1 MFPFLRRYEIFT
13 SSIPLT
19 NHRPPFQ
26 VSRECTHSHFPLAR
40 NRIGIGSLYSPR
52 NFFHSIHTFSISRHL
67 LVDRSIDRFRESGR
81 LETLLPRI
89 FSSKLLGRLRYGTRL
104 RNGRWFND
112 CWKSGREERDPSLSA
127 ALTSR
132 QDQFDSEILQSF
144 RRFIHRFIEAANWTD
159 SMKSL
164 FQTVSPPSFRV
175 EPSFRCNRLPRR
187 TCGQLFRY
195 FIN

>member
-1 MFPFLRRYEIFT
+1 MGGDGGGRLYDSPLYFPVFQGGSNTDLLVTRFEHNSRSSIGLRKMFPFLRRYEIFT

-104 RNGRWFND
+104 RNGR
-112 CWKSGREERDPSLSA
+112 
-127 ALTSR
+127 
-132 QDQFDSEILQSF
+132 
-144 RRFIHRFIEAANWTD
+144 
-159 SMKSL
+159 
-164 FQTVSPPSFRV
+164 
-175 EPSFRCNRLPRR
+175 
-187 TCGQLFRY
+187 
-195 FIN
+195 